1 LRGIPR
7 IVLIIC
13 CVIIPAAA
21 GVLAATWPFGPQPAG
36 QHPAGQH
43 VTVPPLT
50 ELPKPSCG
58 SAGTHRVD
66 GDTQVFAAD
75 RGALTCFGAAARGCR
90 FASLEVTEMGVDTGT
105 TYVFLV
111 ERGGT
116 ACQVTVLS
124 QSYSA
129 NFGGSTGP
137 VNAMACRRTAVT
149 GQGVTLTCG
158 GQDVLIPSAVGTTP
172 LASAA

>member
-1 LRGIPR
+1 MRRIPR

-13 CVIIPAAA
+13 CAVIPAAA
-21 GVLAATWPFGPQPAG
+21 GVLAATWRLGPQPTG
-36 QHPAGQH
+36 HHPAGQH
-43 VTVPPLT
+43 VTVLPLT

-75 RGALTCFGAAARGCR
+75 PGALTCFGVAARGCR
-90 FASLEVTEMGVDTGT
+90 LASIEVHEMGVDTGT
-105 TYVFLV
+105 TYVFLI

-116 ACQVTVLS
+116 ACQVTELA
-124 QSYSA
+124 QYYSA
-129 NFGGSTGP
+129 NFGGSAGP

-149 GQGVTLTCG
+149 GQGVMLSCG
-158 GQDVLIPSAVGTTP
+158 GQHVLIPSAVSAGP